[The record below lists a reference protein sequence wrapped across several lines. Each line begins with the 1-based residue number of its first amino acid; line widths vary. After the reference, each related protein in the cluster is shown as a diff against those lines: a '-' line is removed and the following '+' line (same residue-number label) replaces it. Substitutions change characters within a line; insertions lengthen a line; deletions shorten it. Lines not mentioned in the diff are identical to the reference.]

1 MQLPCAGDQRR
12 RPSGKLAACGTSKLN
27 GGRGGASRLEV
38 DDAGEAITSWTSL
51 HVRIAFGC
59 NRTRPKEICR
69 GRDTGG
75 KLAGKPTRKLAT
87 RSITWPARANHLLP
101 PRMYTSARSSPRRSV
116 S

>member
-51 HVRIAFGC
+51 HVDC
-59 NRTRPKEICR
+59 NMEIDIQPS
-69 GRDTGG
+69 GLHSGVTEQDL
-75 KLAGKPTRKLAT
+75 KKSVEAGT
-87 RSITWPARANHLLP
+87 PAA
-101 PRMYTSARSSPRRSV
+101 S
-116 S
+116 